1 MGSRRVVTAIAV
13 LTGALLAV
21 QLFGHAYTSSF
32 ARLLFD
38 LFSFGVAL
46 ALFSRIPP
54 PATTRGELGRFALG
68 PFFFIIA
75 TTAGQFLAELVA
87 LDLIITGRAG
97 WLLLFRVLTS
107 TALAW
112 SALSVIRLGGGWW
125 VRRRRR
131 VVIALILTLALALL
145 DAPTGIVVVVALYIV
160 LFVVPT
166 RWVDEVSGKWGWW
179 VLGLVMLTPI
189 AAMLFSAD
197 IEVALTQ
204 DIAPAGMALADPNEL
219 ITSPLFNI
227 LAVNFNL
234 FWLLLP
240 VRLVVNLFTG
250 TFGLRVPIWLKLMLT
265 YVFSTLIPALLLLA
279 LVTVTVYLGIGTMR
293 AHAVRSLIYDDL
305 VQLEDRLD
313 QGRIEAYAP
322 ADSVAEAV
330 YMRLQPGTTPRSGTI
345 PPPPRTTPSS
355 GRSDVD
361 FGDMNPLATMPEE
374 ALLSSRLDSLTRPL
388 EGREVWV
395 KVADK
400 RATWS
405 LPDTLPLFPGWTDS
419 SLRHHGILPIGK
431 GRSAFAAAVSKRAGS
446 RIVAVALR
454 PLNHHTLER
463 YKQVVGT
470 DISVAPYS
478 ELAAGVSA
486 GLAESDGTS
495 IRIRSGRNVDRRW
508 RDTETIR
515 TFSAADTS
523 LGVPFYKRSLYHGVS
538 ELQVWPSPTA
548 DFEQMSG
555 QVSVRTSLNDLVK
568 SLYAPQ
574 GLNRITLFVIG
585 VLAALFLLAVLFST
599 VLGFGINRTITSSV
613 AALRNGTEQLRKGN
627 LAVSIDVKNRDELG
641 DLASSFNQMTTDLRR
656 MMIEVAEKERLEREV
671 QIAREIQVRLLPAV
685 IPQPD
690 GFEIDARSVPALEV
704 GGDYYDVIDLGKN
717 KTLFALGDVSG
728 KGVGAAILMSNL
740 QANLHVL
747 SSQDIPLETVVGELN
762 RQIYRNSTPE
772 MFITFF
778 VGVIDLEKRVLTYVN
793 AGHDLPALIRDGEV
807 YDLEEGGMLLGVMT
821 DVSYQAGRFELEPGD
836 LIVCN
841 SDGLTEAMN
850 EDEVEFGRDRLLE
863 CIRTHHEND
872 WTGIDRIFETV
883 REYAGDERAAQDDLT
898 LLVVRTL

>member
-21 QLFGHAYTSSF
+21 QVFGHAYTSSF
-32 ARLLFD
+32 VRLLFD
-38 LFSFGVAL
+38 IFSFGVAL
-46 ALFSRIPP
+46 ALFTRIPP
-54 PATTRGELGRFALG
+54 PATTRGELGRFAIG
-68 PFFFIIA
+68 PFLYILAI
-75 TTAGQFLAELVA
+75 TGGQLLAEQVA
-87 LDLIITGRAG
+87 LDLIIAGRAG
-97 WLLLFRVLTS
+97 WLLLFRVLTGA
-107 TALAW
+107 ALAW

-145 DAPTGIVVVVALYIV
+145 DAPAGIVLAVALYVV
-160 LFVVPT
+160 LFVVPS

-197 IEVALTQ
+197 LEITLSQ
-204 DIAPAGMALADPNEL
+204 DVAPAGLALADPNEL
-219 ITSPLFNI
+219 IASPLFKI
-227 LAVNFNL
+227 LSANFSF

-265 YVFSTLIPALLLLA
+265 YVFSTLIPTLLLLA

-293 AHAVRSLIYDDL
+293 AHAVRSLVYDDL
-305 VQLEDRLD
+305 VQLEERLD
-313 QGRIEAYAP
+313 EGRIEAYAP
-322 ADSVAEAV
+322 VDSVAEAV
-330 YMRLQPGTTPRSGTI
+330 YMRLQPREVPRSGVI
-345 PPPPRTTPSS
+345 PPPPPTPSS
-355 GRSDVD
+355 GRSDLD
-361 FGDMNPLATMPEE
+361 FGDSNPLATMPEE
-374 ALLSSRLDSLTRPL
+374 AELSSRLDSLTTPKQ
-388 EGREVWV
+388 GGEVWV

-405 LPDTLPLFPGWTDS
+405 LPDTLPLFPGWSDS
-419 SLRHHGILPIGK
+419 SLRHHGILPIGN
-431 GRSAFAAAVSKRAGS
+431 GRSAFAAVVSKRAGS
-446 RIVAVALR
+446 NIVAVALR
-454 PLNHHTLER
+454 PLNRHTLER

-470 DISVAPYS
+470 DISIAPYS

-486 GLAESDGTS
+486 GLADSDGTS
-495 IRIRSGRNVDRRW
+495 IRIRSGHDVDERW

-538 ELQVWPSPTA
+538 ELQVWSSPTD

-555 QVSVRTSLNDLVK
+555 QVSVRTSLDDLVK
-568 SLYAPQ
+568 SLYSPQ

-585 VLAALFLLAVLFST
+585 VLAALFSLAVLFST

-613 AALRNGTEQLRKGN
+613 AALRHGTEQLRKGN
-627 LAVSIDVKNRDELG
+627 LDVSIDVKNRDELG

-656 MMIEVAEKERLEREV
+656 MMVEVAEKERLEREV
-671 QIAREIQVRLLPAV
+671 QIAREIQLRLLPAV
-685 IPQPD
+685 ISQPD
-690 GFEIDARSVPALEV
+690 GFEIEARSIPALEV
-704 GGDYYDVIDLGKN
+704 GGDYYDVIDLGN
-717 KTLFALGDVSG
+717 GRTLFALGDVSG

-747 SSQDIPLETVVGELN
+747 SSQDIPLEMVVRELN
-762 RQIYRNSTPE
+762 RQIVRNSTPE

-778 VGVIDLEKRVLTYVN
+778 VGVLDVEDRVLTYVN
-793 AGHDLPALIRDGEV
+793 AGHDLPALIRRGKV
-807 YDLEEGGMLLGVMT
+807 HDLEEGGMLLGVMK
-821 DVSYQAGRFELEPGD
+821 DLDYQAGRVELEAD
-836 LIVCN
+836 DIIVCN
-841 SDGLTEAMN
+841 SDGLTEAM
-850 EDEVEFGRDRLLE
+850 DEAGEEFGRDRLLE
-863 CIRTHHEND
+863 CIRIHHEND